1 MTKSLHSPENKRLID
16 WLKVQR
22 EEQGLT
28 MRDLAE
34 KLDVPHSYIGKV
46 EQAERRLDV
55 VEFLTYCEALD
66 ISPVDGLKVIN
77 PDL

>member
-1 MTKSLHSPENKRLID
+1 MTKSLHSSENQRLIE
-16 WLKVQR
+16 WLRRLR
-22 EEQGLT
+22 ETKGLT

-34 KLDVPHSYIGKV
+34 RLGVPHSYIGKV

-55 VEFLTYCEALD
+55 VEFLAYCEALE
-66 ISPVDGLKVIN
+66 ISPIDGLRAIN